1 MLIKKKPSNVAGI
14 MGRDASQPAQMTGV
28 ATVDPIERLSQRMA
42 GRTMGGSMDGL
53 KLRKPSIMS
62 GYGKK

>member
-1 MLIKKKPSNVAGI
+1 

-42 GRTMGGSMDGL
+42 GRTMGGSMEGL